1 MATIFAYGQTG
12 AGKSFSMLGPD
23 ITSDNRVCNNIMR
36 CIRILRI
43 NFFRELF
50 LELVKHYLIILN
62 RIKMLLNFKLN
73 VVFWRFIKKQFVIC

>member
-23 ITSDNRVCNNIMR
+23 ITSENRVRNNMIGS
-36 CIRILRI
+36 IEILRI

-50 LELVKHYLIILN
+50 QELAKHYLILLN
-62 RIKMLLNFKLN
+62 RIRMLLNFKLN
-73 VVFWRFIKKQFVIC
+73 VVFWRFIKKLFVIY